1 MIDRRNLLLTALAAG
16 FCATHAPT
24 AAPATASKGIL
35 LDRRTGATLQL
46 STRPWMLA
54 LDQPHLAAHARDYI
68 ALYAVEINIAGK
80 RGYHLAA
87 FLWSTVPGRER
98 YAGEKPVLQLRAG
111 DRELK
116 LDPLGRTPRDMGIS
130 QWPLKPPGHGAVLA
144 IYEVDEALLRAMAT
158 DLRLMARP
166 TTDASLPEDVWFE
179 VWRSGR
185 DAFAEF
191 ASRTLD

>member
-1 MIDRRNLLLTALAAG
+1 MMDRRSLMFAALAAG
-16 FCATHAPT
+16 FCATT
-24 AAPATASKGIL
+24 GFAAQGAL

-80 RGYHLAA
+80 RAYHLAA

-98 YAGEKPVLQLRAG
+98 YAGDKPVLQLRAA

-158 DLRLMARP
+158 EVRLLVRP

-179 VWRSGR
+179 VWRSGAA
-185 DAFAEF
+185 AFAEF
-191 ASRTLD
+191 RSRALD

>member
-1 MIDRRNLLLTALAAG
+1 MTDRRSVLLVALAAG
-16 FCATHAPT
+16 ILGMPAR
-24 AAPATASKGIL
+24 AAEGTL

-46 STRPWMLA
+46 STRPWLLA

-68 ALYAVEINIAGK
+68 ALYAIEINIAGK

-87 FLWSTVPGRER
+87 FLWSTVPGRSQF
-98 YAGEKPVLQLRAG
+98 AGDKPVLQLRVA

-116 LDPLGRTPRDMGIS
+116 LDPHGRTPRDMGIS

-144 IYEVDEALLRAMAT
+144 IYEVDEALLRALST
-158 DLRLMARP
+158 DARVQARP
-166 TTDASLPEDVWFE
+166 TTDASLPEDVWFD

-185 DAFAEF
+185 EAFADF
-191 ASRTLD
+191 RSRTLD

>member
-1 MIDRRNLLLTALAAG
+1 MMNRRALLLAALAVG
-16 FCATHAPT
+16 VISSS
-24 AAPATASKGIL
+24 APAAEGTL

-46 STRPWMLA
+46 STKPWMLA

-87 FLWSTVPGRER
+87 FLWSTVPGRDQ
-98 YAGEKPVLQLRAG
+98 YAGDKPVLQLRAG
-111 DRELK
+111 DREIR

-130 QWPLKPPGHGAVLA
+130 QWPLKAPGRGAVLA

-158 DLRLMARP
+158 DVRLMVRP
-166 TTDASLPEDVWFE
+166 ATDKSLPEDVWFD

-185 DAFAEF
+185 EAFAEF
-191 ASRTLD
+191 CSRALD

>member
-1 MIDRRNLLLTALAAG
+1 MSSRRTFIGALLLAGLLPAVAGAASG
-16 FCATHAPT
+16 T
-24 AAPATASKGIL
+24 I

-46 STRPWMLA
+46 STEPWVLA

-87 FLWSTVPGRER
+87 FLWSTVPGRGQ
-98 YAGEKPVLQLRAG
+98 YAGDKPVLQLRAG

-144 IYEVDEALLRAMAT
+144 IYEVDEALLRAMSTDIKLQVRPASDAT
-158 DLRLMARP
+158 
-166 TTDASLPEDVWFE
+166 LPEDVWFD

-185 DAFAEF
+185 RAFAEF
-191 ASRTLD
+191 SARTLE